1 METLKIAAGE
11 LARILPNPGAAPA
24 QGAGLAGAAGAAAP
38 AQLPFQELLKQAVT
52 GANEMAQKS
61 DALTKALVEGKPVD
75 LHRVMLAQQEAQI
88 GFEIVLQMRDKLI
101 SAYQEIS
108 RMPM

>member
-11 LARILPNPGAAPA
+11 LARILPNPGAGPPAGAGSLGAGGPA
-24 QGAGLAGAAGAAAP
+24 QM
-38 AQLPFQELLKQAVT
+38 PFQELLKQAVS

-61 DALTKALVEGKPVD
+61 DAMTKALVEGKPVD